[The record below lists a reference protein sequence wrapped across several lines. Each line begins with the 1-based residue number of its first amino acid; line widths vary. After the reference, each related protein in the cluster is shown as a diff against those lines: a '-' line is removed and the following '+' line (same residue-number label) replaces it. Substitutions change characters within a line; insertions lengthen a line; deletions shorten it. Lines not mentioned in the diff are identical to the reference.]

1 MESSTILFSVIIAL
15 AVALTGVVVYVFTE
29 NSHQST
35 MMMETSTPDQFQ
47 GMTRTYY
54 IASDEVNWNYAPAEI
69 NLITGK
75 PYDNDTGLYVKNTK
89 DRIGSVYLKCLYQ
102 GYTDDTFTILQS
114 VTDKWKHLGIM
125 GPVIHAEVGDTVKV
139 VFKNNC
145 RIPTSMHPH
154 GLFYL
159 KESEGAQYDDG
170 IFDSDKGG
178 DIIQPGEN
186 YTYTWQVPERAG
198 PGPGDPSSVLWMY
211 HSHVDEVGDTYAGLV
226 GPIIVTRHGM
236 ANPDGS
242 PKDVD
247 QEFVTLFT
255 IFDENRSPYLDYN
268 SQTFPQVPKSVD
280 QNDPDF
286 VESNKKH
293 SINGYIFGNLPGL
306 VMKENTHVRW
316 YVAGMGTETDI
327 HTPHW
332 HGQTLLM
339 NGMRTD
345 MVELLPMSMKV
356 LDMVPDDTGI
366 WLFHCHVNDH
376 IKAGMLALFT
386 VEKNNDTQSFNQ

>member
-1 MESSTILFSVIIAL
+1 MFGIIIAL
-15 AVALTGVVVYVFTE
+15 SVALTGVVVYLFTE

-35 MMMETSTPDQFQ
+35 MTEITTYSLSQ
-47 GMTRTYY
+47 GITRTYY
-54 IASDEVNWNYAPAEI
+54 IASDEVKWNYAPAQI

-89 DRIGSVYLKCLYQ
+89 DRIGSVYLKCLYR
-102 GYTDDTFTILQS
+102 GYTDATFTTPEPI
-114 VTDKWKHLGIM
+114 TDKWKHLGVM

-159 KESEGAQYDDG
+159 KESEGAVYSDSVL
-170 IFDSDKGG
+170 DSDKGG
-178 DIIQPGEN
+178 QSISPGGN

-226 GPIIVTRHGM
+226 GLIIVTRHGM

-255 IFDENRSPYLDYN
+255 IFDENRSPYLHYN
-268 SQTFPQVPKSVD
+268 SQTFPQDPKSVD

-306 VMKENTHVRW
+306 VMKENTRVRW

-332 HGQTLLM
+332 HGNTLLM

-386 VEKNNDTQSFNQ
+386 VEKGNTTQGVS

>member
-1 MESSTILFSVIIAL
+1 MVSSTIMFSVIIAL
-15 AVALTGVVVYVFTE
+15 AVALTGVVVYMFTE
-29 NSHQST
+29 SSHQST
-35 MMMETSTPDQFQ
+35 MMETSVPSQFQ
-47 GMTRTYY
+47 GITRTYY
-54 IASDEVNWNYAPAEI
+54 IASDEVKWNFAPAQI

-75 PYDNDTGLYVKNTK
+75 PYDNYTGLYVKNTK
-89 DRIGSVYLKCLYQ
+89 DHIGSVYLKCLYQ
-102 GYTDDTFTILQS
+102 GYTDATFATLQP
-114 VTDKWKHLGIM
+114 VTDKWKHLGMM
-125 GPVIHAEVGDTVKV
+125 GPAIHAEVGDTVKV

-159 KESEGAQYDDG
+159 KESEGAQYNDNV
-170 IFDSDKGG
+170 FDSDKGG
-178 DIIQPGEN
+178 ESVPSGGN

-268 SQTFPQVPKSVD
+268 SQTFPQDPNSVN

-386 VEKNNDTQSFNQ
+386 VEKNNQTQSTT

>member
-1 MESSTILFSVIIAL
+1 MFSIIIVL
-15 AVALTGVVVYVFTE
+15 AVALTGVVVYMFTE
-29 NSHQST
+29 NSHQHT
-35 MMMETSTPDQFQ
+35 MMEASTPSQFQ
-47 GMTRTYY
+47 GTTRTYY
-54 IASDEVNWNYAPAEI
+54 IASDEIKWNFAPTQV

-75 PYDNDTGLYVKNTK
+75 PYDSDASLYVKNTK
-89 DRIGSVYLKCLYQ
+89 DHIGSVYLKCLYR
-102 GYTDDTFTILQS
+102 GYTDDMFTTLQP

-125 GPVIHAEVGDTVKV
+125 GPVIHAEVGDTVKI

-145 RIPTSMHPH
+145 HIPTSMHPH

-159 KESEGAQYDDG
+159 KESEGAQYNDG

-178 DIIQPGEN
+178 EAIQPGGN
-186 YTYTWQVPERAG
+186 YTYTWQVPVRAG

-247 QEFVTLFT
+247 QEFVTLYT
-255 IFDENRSPYLDYN
+255 IFDENHSPYLDYN
-268 SQTFPQVPKSVD
+268 SQTFPQDPKIVNQD
-280 QNDPDF
+280 DPDF
-286 VESNKKH
+286 IESNKKH
-293 SINGYIFGNLPGL
+293 SINGYIFGNMQGL

-376 IKAGMLALFT
+376 IKAGMLSLFT
-386 VEKNNDTQSFNQ
+386 VEKNDQSTT

>member
-1 MESSTILFSVIIAL
+1 MFSIIIVL
-15 AVALTGVVVYVFTE
+15 AVALTGVVVYMFTE

-35 MMMETSTPDQFQ
+35 MIETSASSQFQ
-47 GMTRTYY
+47 GITRTYY
-54 IASDEVNWNYAPAEI
+54 IASDEIKWNFAPAEI

-75 PYDNDTGLYVKNTK
+75 PYDNYTGLYVKNTK
-89 DRIGSVYLKCLYQ
+89 DHIGSVYLKCLYR
-102 GYTDDTFTILQS
+102 GYTDDTFTTLQP

-159 KESEGAQYDDG
+159 KESEGAQYNDNV
-170 IFDSDKGG
+170 FDSDKGAVVLSG
-178 DIIQPGEN
+178 GN

-198 PGPGDPSSVLWMY
+198 PGQGDPSSVLWMY
-211 HSHVDEVGDTYAGLV
+211 HSHVDEVGGTYAGLV

-236 ANPDGS
+236 ANSDGS
-242 PKDVD
+242 PKDID

-268 SQTFPQVPKSVD
+268 SQTFPQDPKSVN

-293 SINGYIFGNLPGL
+293 SINGYIFGNLRGL
-306 VMKENTHVRW
+306 VMKENTKVRW

-386 VEKNNDTQSFNQ
+386 VEKNNQTQSTT

>member
-1 MESSTILFSVIIAL
+1 MVSSTIMFSVIIVL
-15 AVALTGVVVYVFTE
+15 AVALTGVVVYMFTE
-29 NSHQST
+29 NSHQNT
-35 MMMETSTPDQFQ
+35 MMETSAPSQLQ
-47 GMTRTYY
+47 GTTRTYY
-54 IASDEVNWNYAPAEI
+54 IASDEVKWNFAPAQI

-89 DRIGSVYLKCLYQ
+89 DHIGSVYLKCLYQ
-102 GYTDDTFTILQS
+102 GYTDDTFTTLQP
-114 VTDKWKHLGIM
+114 VTDKWKHLGVM

-159 KESEGAQYDDG
+159 KESEGAQYNDNVFG
-170 IFDSDKGG
+170 SDKGG
-178 DIIQPGEN
+178 AVVLSGEN
-186 YTYTWQVPERAG
+186 YTYTWQVPQRAG
-198 PGPGDPSSVLWMY
+198 PGPNDPSSVLWMY

-236 ANPDGS
+236 ANPDGT
-242 PKDVD
+242 PRDVD

-268 SQTFPQVPKSVD
+268 SQTFPQDPKSVN

-286 VESNKKH
+286 IESNKKH

-306 VMKENTHVRW
+306 EMKENTHVRW

-386 VEKNNDTQSFNQ
+386 VEKNNQTQSTT

>member
-1 MESSTILFSVIIAL
+1 MFGVIIVL
-15 AVALTGVVVYVFTE
+15 VASLTGVIVYMFTE
-29 NSHQST
+29 NSHQLT
-35 MMMETSTPDQFQ
+35 MTETAAPSQFQ
-47 GMTRTYY
+47 GITRTYY
-54 IASDEVNWNYAPAEI
+54 IASEEVKWNYAPAQI

-89 DRIGSVYLKCLYQ
+89 DRIGSVYLKCLYR
-102 GYTDDTFTILQS
+102 GYTDGTFTIPAPI
-114 VTDKWKHLGIM
+114 TDKWKHLGIM
-125 GPVIHAEVGDTVKV
+125 GPAIHAEVGDTVKV

-145 RIPTSMHPH
+145 SIPTSMHPH

-159 KESEGAQYDDG
+159 KESEGAAYNDNVL
-170 IFDSDKGG
+170 DSDKGG
-178 DIIQPGEN
+178 QSIPPGGN

-198 PGPGDPSSVLWMY
+198 PGPADPSSVLWMY

-255 IFDENRSPYLDYN
+255 IFDENRSPYLDFN
-268 SQTFPQVPKSVD
+268 SKTFPQDPKIVD
-280 QNDPDF
+280 QNDPNF
-286 VESNKKH
+286 IESNKKH

-332 HGQTLLM
+332 HGNTLLM

-386 VEKNNDTQSFNQ
+386 VEKNN